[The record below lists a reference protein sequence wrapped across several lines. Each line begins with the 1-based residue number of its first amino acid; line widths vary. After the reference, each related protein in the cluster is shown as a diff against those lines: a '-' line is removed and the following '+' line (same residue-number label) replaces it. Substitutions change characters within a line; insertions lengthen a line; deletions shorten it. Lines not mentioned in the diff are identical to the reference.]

1 VAPFDAA
8 AVVLAVGGVII
19 ATSWS
24 ENYGDASGDSS
35 AVEGFK
41 KAGAL
46 IWRGAWLGVVLGWEW
61 VGVEGRGG
69 QQWTAPAAAVLSG
82 IPWWLPPHQHPIIL
96 HFSSHLFI
104 CIYLC
109 IQL

>member
-1 VAPFDAA
+1 MAHTLVETVAWGPVAPFDAA

-46 IWRGAWLGVVLGWEW
+46 IWRGAWQGGLGWLC
-61 VGVEGRGG
+61 GVLAGE
-69 QQWTAPAAAVLSG
+69 
-82 IPWWLPPHQHPIIL
+82 
-96 HFSSHLFI
+96 
-104 CIYLC
+104 
-109 IQL
+109 